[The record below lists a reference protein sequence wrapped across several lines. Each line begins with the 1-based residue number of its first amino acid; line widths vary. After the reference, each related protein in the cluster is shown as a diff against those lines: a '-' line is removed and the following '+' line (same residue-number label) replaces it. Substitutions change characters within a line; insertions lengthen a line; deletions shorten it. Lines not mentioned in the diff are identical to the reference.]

1 MRLRDKSNLPQCF
14 STAQRWDI
22 WLSSMSWKGSVR
34 SAASSS
40 LLYHISPLTGLLSF
54 PPIVLLAALPPS
66 VLLSGKTVAPQ
77 RTSAQSRDRKR
88 GLKPSV
94 LSSDSLW
101 CSGKATY
108 RHAAFLYRTLGEP
121 SFMRCSITCILSPD
135 WVALMCKYLRNKAV
149 IWVHIEGHC
158 VVWHKKLTHWNLQ
171 LENLPPEKPFF

>member
-1 MRLRDKSNLPQCF
+1 MRFLQKWINMQLTDKCNLPLCCIF
-14 STAQRWDI
+14 PLHKDGISDYPACLEI
-22 WLSSMSWKGSVR
+22 R

-77 RTSAQSRDRKR
+77 RASAQSRDRRR
-88 GLKPSV
+88 GLTPSV
-94 LSSDSLW
+94 LLSDSLW

-149 IWVHIEGHC
+149 I
-158 VVWHKKLTHWNLQ
+158 
-171 LENLPPEKPFF
+171 